1 MFKIKGLNDM
11 VKKFKLTK
19 DGITRLKT
27 IGNVSNKC
35 LLSRSIFLK
44 DDDNSSFIRADVQDI
59 PDDFE
64 MGIYDISSFLAT
76 YKMFESAYIDY
87 TDLETKKCVNIVN
100 DTINS
105 KSAKMEYFKYMS
117 QEEVLMINNANIE
130 SEKKMITK
138 MGNNLNSFTMDIE
151 SIKKILKAGNILNG
165 NNISF
170 TPVEDGSINIKVI
183 NTKFSN
189 SNEFEMSITDSEIK
203 NINSSFNLNYSLFSK
218 LDITVDEY
226 EVSYCEIKNNIQL
239 IRFSNGEDLHFYF
252 TKNNER
258 GNL

>member
-1 MFKIKGLNDM
+1 M

-19 DGITRLKT
+19 DGIIRLKT

-44 DDDNSSFIRADVQDI
+44 DDGKSSFIRADVQDI

-64 MGIYDISSFLAT
+64 MGIYDIGSFLAT
-76 YKMFESAYIDY
+76 YKMFDSAYIDY
-87 TDLETKKCVNIVN
+87 TDLETKKYVKIVN
-100 DTINS
+100 DTPSS
-105 KSAKMEYFKYMS
+105 KSSKLEYFKYMS
-117 QEEVLMINNANIE
+117 QEEILMINNEKIV
-130 SEKKMITK
+130 SENKMLEK
-138 MGNNLNSFTMDIE
+138 MGDNLNSFTMDID

-170 TPVEDGSINIKVI
+170 TPCGDGSINIKI
-183 NTKFSN
+183 SNTKFSN
-189 SNEFEMSITDSEIK
+189 SNEFEMSINDSDIK
-203 NINSSFNLNYSLFSK
+203 NADSSFNLNYTLFSK

-226 EVSYCEIKNNIQL
+226 EVGFCEIMNGIQL
-239 IRFSNGEDLHFYF
+239 IRFSNGDDLHFYF

-258 GNL
+258 FS